1 MKRLLL
7 ATLFVAGAAIAAQV
21 NDLAPDFT
29 NTIEDDGFWD
39 TTGHLYVS
47 VSEGSSDALTFGSLD
62 SCGES
67 SSSGSIA
74 LFDSREK
81 TAERSP
87 ALPEFY
93 STKTGVVILVR

>member
-7 ATLFVAGAAIAAQV
+7 SSLFVAGAAIAAQV

-47 VSEGSSDALTFGSLD
+47 VSEGSSDAQTFGSLD

-67 SSSGSIA
+67 SASGSIA
-74 LFDSREK
+74 LLDSREK
-81 TAERSP
+81 TSWRSP
-87 ALPEFY
+87 TLPEFY
-93 STKTGVVILVR
+93 STKTGVAIIVR